1 MQFIKSMVIFTYMA
15 ILLPFKLKYK
25 FKEEI
30 EFMKFL
36 KMAFL
41 MIFIPDVF
49 ENKFESFLNVS

>member
-1 MQFIKSMVIFTYMA
+1 MQFIKFMVIFTYMT

-25 FKEEI
+25 FKEDI

-41 MIFIPDVF
+41 MIFFPDVF
-49 ENKFESFLNVS
+49 ENKFESFLNMS

>member
-1 MQFIKSMVIFTYMA
+1 MQFIKFMVIFTYMT

-25 FKEEI
+25 FKEDI

-36 KMAFL
+36 KMAFF

-49 ENKFESFLNVS
+49 ENKFESFLNMS